1 MKFGILCS
9 KYEFC
14 WIIFNDQIQSKQILS
29 VIPLYKIV
37 IQPHEFGYHVQSF
50 ILVLQE
56 LLISVKFYPSFFIS
70 RIVVMLQLN
79 KAHQNHSCF
88 LISGFFFCLKS
99 GFTSFFLYR
108 ILFRICEL
116 SVCVCCVIFGAA
128 WRKASDILDSS
139 HFAFGFSFSCPSV
152 GVSLICSQLKSKQ
165 SRSLNSK
172 PPNSFSSSKQVI
184 IERNIVHHCYRI
196 NSIFFNLITGYSD
209 MVFRDYQSY
218 DQYLTIDCQ
227 FFSMFNKARFNVNEY
242 SQWVFMVRTIKQFNA
257 YNLWIFNNYKLLQ
270 LFDLESLL
278 LNYNTENQH
287 NIIKIKYHQ
296 HNITIV
302 GQHMNSRIWNCCEYL
317 CLYILHTCQIFKVYH
332 SISQIYFTYQKKH
345 VGFKLI
351 HSNYIFQLTSLST

>member
-1 MKFGILCS
+1 
-9 KYEFC
+9 
-14 WIIFNDQIQSKQILS
+14 
-29 VIPLYKIV
+29 
-37 IQPHEFGYHVQSF
+37 
-50 ILVLQE
+50 
-56 LLISVKFYPSFFIS
+56 
-70 RIVVMLQLN
+70 MLQLN

-88 LISGFFFCLKS
+88 LINGFFFCLKS

-139 HFAFGFSFSCPSV
+139 HFAFGFSFCCPSV

-184 IERNIVHHCYRI
+184 IDRNNVHHCYRI
-196 NSIFFNLITGYSD
+196 NSILYNQQLGIQ
-209 MVFRDYQSY
+209 MVFGDYRSCTIDIQINI
-218 DQYLTIDCQ
+218 TIDCQ

-257 YNLWIFNNYKLLQ
+257 YNLWIFNNYQLLQ

-278 LNYNTENQH
+278 LNYNTENQY
-287 NIIKIKYHQ
+287 NIFKIKYHQ

-302 GQHMNSRIWNCCEYL
+302 G
-317 CLYILHTCQIFKVYH
+317 
-332 SISQIYFTYQKKH
+332 KK
-345 VGFKLI
+345 
-351 HSNYIFQLTSLST
+351 YEFQNLELL